1 MYVTL
6 FTKPINPCFPLKS
19 YLPKISVVK
28 NFTFTK
34 VKRRRRA
41 SSKTTLF
48 SSDRKQPV
56 TSFMGIL
63 ATSTHQKWDLFI
75 EGLPSLKGYVSFSF
89 REGIWREKS
98 WLWRF
103 LRSLLTNSGEFM
115 RLSRNSIKKK
125 NGNEIYKY
133 NLVGGW
139 TNPSENICQIGS
151 FPQVGMKIFLFLK
164 PPPGIN
170 IIHLLLWKPVSWLCS
185 FEKNR
190 FPYDWKASCLCR
202 KGWLTKESW
211 KIYENLHPKKTCV
224 FFLHPK
230 KKCPSHERIG
240 ESCWKIPPNS

>member
-28 NFTFTK
+28 KNTFTK

-63 ATSTHQKWDLFI
+63 ATSTHQKWIFLI

-103 LRSLLTNSGEFM
+103 LRPLLTNSGEFM
-115 RLSRNSIKKK
+115 RLSRTSFKK

-133 NLVGGW
+133 NLAGGF
-139 TNPSENICQIGS
+139 NPSENICQIGS
-151 FPQVGMKIFLFLK
+151 FPQIVVKIKHIWNHHLVY
-164 PPPGIN
+164 IN
-170 IIHLLLWKPVSWLCS
+170 IIHLL
-185 FEKNR
+185 
-190 FPYDWKASCLCR
+190 
-202 KGWLTKESW
+202 
-211 KIYENLHPKKTCV
+211 
-224 FFLHPK
+224 
-230 KKCPSHERIG
+230 
-240 ESCWKIPPNS
+240 